1 MDRILNNLKRFLEII
16 RDAQVSRCL
25 PKRRE
30 KIVNARTENQ
40 QIRNL
45 MQISANSL
53 LY

>member
-1 MDRILNNLKRFLEII
+1 LEII
-16 RDAQVSRCL
+16 RNDQVSRCL
-25 PKRRE
+25 NWTEKTNHYE